1 MVEDKMMSVI
11 KKIREKG
18 LKKSFRMISV
28 KWKKRTLSS
37 RKTPGE
43 TRERELWKI
52 FNKNYKK
59 IIIFENHF
67 GFYNIM
73 LQRPQHLTRAL
84 SDEDTLVLYNSF
96 YDVDFKNRNRLEKV
110 NDNFYILDLYF
121 YRNSIFRLLE
131 KQEMKKYVMVYST
144 DTVKMDMVKIYQKHD
159 FRVIYEYVDDIN
171 PDLIS
176 KKKVEEI
183 VERHKTLIQ
192 DPASY
197 VIATA
202 EKLYENVLEINKK
215 ANVRLISNGADCSTF
230 LPEAQTK
237 DEAYCNWLRADK
249 IKVGYYG
256 ALANWVDYDLL
267 KKIAQNQDFQIIL
280 IGVKHD
286 NSLEESGLLA
296 YDNVKYFGKISYE
309 LLAGYANQFDICT
322 IPFVINDITKA
333 TSPVKLFEYM
343 SLQKPIVTTA
353 LPECMKYEVVKVARS
368 EEEFIKLLYKLYEMK
383 DDEDYKKALK
393 QCALDNSWKA
403 KAEELVH
410 FLESEDNIER

>member
-1 MVEDKMMSVI
+1 MSVM

-18 LKKSFRMISV
+18 LRNSFRMISV
-28 KWKKRTLSS
+28 KLKKKTLFS
-37 RKTPGE
+37 RKNPGKL
-43 TRERELWKI
+43 RKQELEKV
-52 FNKNYKK
+52 FEKDYEK

-73 LQRPQHLTRAL
+73 LQRPQHLTKAL
-84 SDEDTLVLYNSF
+84 SDDSTLVLYNSF
-96 YDVDFKNRNRLEKV
+96 YDVDFKNQNRLEKL
-110 NDNFYILDLYF
+110 NDNFYIIDLYF

-131 KQEMKKYVMVYST
+131 TRKVKKYVMVYST
-144 DTVKMDMVKIYQKHD
+144 DTVKMNMIKIYQKHD

-183 VERHKTLIQ
+183 VERHNMLIQ

-202 EKLYENVLEINKK
+202 GKLYDNVLEINKK
-215 ANVRLISNGADCSTF
+215 ANVQLISNGADCSTF
-230 LPEAQTK
+230 LPEAQTS
-237 DEAYCNWLRADK
+237 DEGYCSWLRDDK

-267 KKIAQNQDFQIIL
+267 KRIAQNQEFQIIL

-286 NSLEESGLLA
+286 NSLEESGILE
-296 YDNVKYFGKISYE
+296 YDNVKYFGKISYD
-309 LLAGYANQFDICT
+309 LLAGYANKFDICT
-322 IPFVINDITKA
+322 IPFLINDITRA

-353 LPECMKYEVVKVARS
+353 LPECMKYNVVKVARS
-368 EEEFIKLLYKLYEMK
+368 KEEFVKLLFELYEKK

-403 KAEELVH
+403 KAEALVH
-410 FLESEDNIER
+410 FLESEEKIER